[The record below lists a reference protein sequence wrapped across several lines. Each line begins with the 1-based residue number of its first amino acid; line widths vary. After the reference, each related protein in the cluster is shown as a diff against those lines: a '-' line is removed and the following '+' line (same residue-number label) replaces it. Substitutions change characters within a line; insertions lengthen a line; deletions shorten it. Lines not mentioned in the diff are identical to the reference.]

1 MIIAIDPGIRNLA
14 ISFYNQTDGFYKLLV
29 LDITE
34 GAITNV
40 NKTPVKNLIDHLV
53 KFFNK
58 CLKPEFEGA
67 AKIIIEQ
74 QLSKSIK
81 MTSIM
86 WSLYVLCKNMCNHV
100 YLQQAYKKNEV
111 LAFQRGRSYN
121 TTKKLSIEIV
131 QKLMDEKKVPFSD
144 DAIQTF
150 KKSKKKDDVADSI
163 IHVIVHEKIA
173 I

>member
-58 CLKPEFEGA
+58 CLK
-67 AKIIIEQ
+67 
-74 QLSKSIK
+74 
-81 MTSIM
+81 
-86 WSLYVLCKNMCNHV
+86 
-100 YLQQAYKKNEV
+100 
-111 LAFQRGRSYN
+111 
-121 TTKKLSIEIV
+121 
-131 QKLMDEKKVPFSD
+131 
-144 DAIQTF
+144 
-150 KKSKKKDDVADSI
+150 
-163 IHVIVHEKIA
+163 
-173 I
+173 